1 MEGIHCNFTLLGKLE
16 SGNTVET
23 TQASE
28 SEIMAKMR
36 SDFQRL
42 TTENINLKE
51 RVSDMK
57 LTPNSLYGK
66 EDKVKYLTGLPEYLT
81 LMKVFQLLELY
92 ILESSRSPIS
102 KFDKLMLV
110 LMKLRLNLPI
120 QDLAYN
126 FEVSRIFNSVIHVMY
141 GRMKDFIFWSDGKQ
155 LQMTMPMEFRKKFW
169 SKS

>member
-16 SGNTVET
+16 SGNTVER
-23 TQASE
+23 SE
-28 SEIMAKMR
+28 
-36 SDFQRL
+36 FQRL

-66 EDKVKYLTGLPEYLT
+66 EDKVKYLPEYLT

-92 ILESSRSPIS
+92 IPESSRSPIS
-102 KFDKLMLV
+102 KFEKLMLV

-120 QDLAYN
+120 QDLAYK

-141 GRMKDFIFWSDGKQ
+141 GRMKDFIFWPDGKQ
-155 LQMTMPMEFRKKFW
+155 LQLTMPMEFRKKVLV
-169 SKS
+169 